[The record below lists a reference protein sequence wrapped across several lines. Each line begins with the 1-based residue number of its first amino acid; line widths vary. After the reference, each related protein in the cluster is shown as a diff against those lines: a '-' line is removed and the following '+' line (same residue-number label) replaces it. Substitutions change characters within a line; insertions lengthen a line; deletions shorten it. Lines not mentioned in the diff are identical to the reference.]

1 MRIVTTPMC
10 EDILKIAGLTDYEVV
25 AVSQLVNAD
34 IAIVLSETKTQ
45 LDTIRIKLNTYQQI
59 IESATRVSDEFNTQ
73 VDEDVISKI
82 QVLIDENNNKKD
94 KRKQTKI
101 KVYSNFL
108 SETVKDM
115 GYTICDDDYD
125 YVVIP
130 DFMKEDID
138 DENTIIIP
146 SHSNVTKSIIE
157 RLKERYELLE
167 IWLCMKQWLIQ
178 VESINIMKLRN
189 WLKI

>member
-10 EDILKIAGLTDYEVV
+10 EDILRIAGLKDYDVV
-25 AVSQLVNAD
+25 EVSQLVDAD

-45 LDTIRIKLNTYQQI
+45 LDTIRIKLNTYEQI
-59 IESATRVSDEFNTQ
+59 IEAVYKVSDEFNTIA
-73 VDEDVISKI
+73 DEDEITRI
-82 QVLIDENNNKKD
+82 QVLIDDNNNKKD
-94 KRKQTKI
+94 KRKDTKI

-108 SETVKDM
+108 YETVNDM

-125 YVVIP
+125 YLVIP

-138 DENTIIIP
+138 DENIIIIP
-146 SHSNVTKSIIE
+146 SHANVTKNIIE

-167 IWLCMKQWLIQ
+167 I
-178 VESINIMKLRN
+178 
-189 WLKI
+189 

>member
-1 MRIVTTPMC
+1 MKIVTTPMC

-25 AVSQLVNAD
+25 EVAQLVNAD

-59 IESATRVSDEFNTQ
+59 IESVTKVSEEFNTE
-73 VDEDVISKI
+73 VDEDEIGKI
-82 QVLIDENNNKKD
+82 QVLINENNNKKD
-94 KRKQTKI
+94 KRKNTKI

-115 GYTICDDDYD
+115 GYTICDDNYD
-125 YVVIP
+125 YIVIP

-167 IWLCMKQWLIQ
+167 I
-178 VESINIMKLRN
+178 
-189 WLKI
+189 

>member
-125 YVVIP
+125 YIVIP

-167 IWLCMKQWLIQ
+167 I
-178 VESINIMKLRN
+178 
-189 WLKI
+189 

>member
-1 MRIVTTPMC
+1 MC

-167 IWLCMKQWLIQ
+167 I
-178 VESINIMKLRN
+178 
-189 WLKI
+189 

>member
-1 MRIVTTPMC
+1 MKIVTTPMC

-25 AVSQLVNAD
+25 EVAQLVNAD

-59 IESATRVSDEFNTQ
+59 IESVTRVSEEFNTE
-73 VDEDVISKI
+73 VDEDEIGKI
-82 QVLIDENNNKKD
+82 QVLINENNNKKD
-94 KRKQTKI
+94 KRKNTKV

-115 GYTICDDDYD
+115 GYTICDDNYD
-125 YVVIP
+125 YIVIP

-167 IWLCMKQWLIQ
+167 I
-178 VESINIMKLRN
+178 
-189 WLKI
+189 

>member
-1 MRIVTTPMC
+1 MKIVTTPMC

-25 AVSQLVNAD
+25 EVSQLVNAD

-45 LDTIRIKLNTYQQI
+45 LETIRIKLNTYQQI
-59 IESATRVSDEFNTQ
+59 IESVTRVSEEFNTE
-73 VDEDVISKI
+73 VDEDEIGKI
-82 QVLIDENNNKKD
+82 QVLINENNNKKD
-94 KRKQTKI
+94 KRKNTKV

-115 GYTICDDDYD
+115 GYTICDDNYD
-125 YVVIP
+125 YIVIP

-167 IWLCMKQWLIQ
+167 I
-178 VESINIMKLRN
+178 
-189 WLKI
+189 

>member
-1 MRIVTTPMC
+1 
-10 EDILKIAGLTDYEVV
+10 
-25 AVSQLVNAD
+25 
-34 IAIVLSETKTQ
+34 
-45 LDTIRIKLNTYQQI
+45 
-59 IESATRVSDEFNTQ
+59 
-73 VDEDVISKI
+73 
-82 QVLIDENNNKKD
+82 
-94 KRKQTKI
+94 
-101 KVYSNFL
+101 
-108 SETVKDM
+108 M

-167 IWLCMKQWLIQ
+167 I
-178 VESINIMKLRN
+178 
-189 WLKI
+189 

>member
-10 EDILKIAGLTDYEVV
+10 EDILKIAGLTDYKVV

-82 QVLIDENNNKKD
+82 QVLIDENTIK
-94 KRKQTKI
+94 KI
-101 KVYSNFL
+101 K
-108 SETVKDM
+108 
-115 GYTICDDDYD
+115 
-125 YVVIP
+125 
-130 DFMKEDID
+130 
-138 DENTIIIP
+138 EN
-146 SHSNVTKSIIE
+146 K
-157 RLKERYELLE
+157 LK
-167 IWLCMKQWLIQ
+167 
-178 VESINIMKLRN
+178 
-189 WLKI
+189 

>member
-167 IWLCMKQWLIQ
+167 I
-178 VESINIMKLRN
+178 
-189 WLKI
+189 